1 MEGAWSY
8 EQKTLI
14 SELILGANLARQ
26 LRAHLSSASSAETR
40 EVLIQGILNSYEKAL
55 LILKWSG
62 PIMGHP
68 QSVPPTAAGASGV
81 PESPLSVNG
90 SPQSDDFDRGVAV
103 MEQFDSREA
112 SKKR

>member
-1 MEGAWSY
+1 MEGGWSY

-26 LRAHLSSASSAETR
+26 LMAQLSSASSAENW

-55 LILKWSG
+55 FILKLSE
-62 PIMGHP
+62 PIMCQTQP
-68 QSVPPTAAGASGV
+68 VPATTAGATGV

-90 SPQSDDFDRGVAV
+90 SPCSNDFV
-103 MEQFDSREA
+103 DSREI